1 MEATTSC
8 RAECASAVFLEET
21 GALFTLTVGG
31 VLCSVGAGS
40 TGAASAGLPTRRVA
54 SRSPEVASTSQ
65 TRHCRPWSPRTARR
79 TTRARTGSGCG
90 PPSSGCGET
99 DPGGVLKNV
108 KLKAQ
113 ASLRTMGMERRSVVK
128 AALLLSLSGVRARRG
143 MDSRIPFTAVCT
155 SGLFAAWYSQS
166 RHRRS
171 SSLSDL
177 VWAPIFDDTVEL
189 SSVASR
195 RCRPFTLVDR
205 D

>member
-1 MEATTSC
+1 MLTAGRGITYEICILTARCGDTGPRHWGHGRVWRHGPGCGGRTAGC
-8 RAECASAVFLEET
+8 GDTGLAVRWHGRAWCHGPGLWGHGRLWRDGPRWCT
-21 GALFTLTVGG
+21 QKRLTQ
-31 VLCSVGAGS
+31 
-40 TGAASAGLPTRRVA
+40 SAGL
-54 SRSPEVASTSQ
+54 ST
-65 TRHCRPWSPRTARR
+65 HY
-79 TTRARTGSGCG
+79 
-90 PPSSGCGET
+90 
-99 DPGGVLKNV
+99 
-108 KLKAQ
+108 
-113 ASLRTMGMERRSVVK
+113 MGMERRSVVK